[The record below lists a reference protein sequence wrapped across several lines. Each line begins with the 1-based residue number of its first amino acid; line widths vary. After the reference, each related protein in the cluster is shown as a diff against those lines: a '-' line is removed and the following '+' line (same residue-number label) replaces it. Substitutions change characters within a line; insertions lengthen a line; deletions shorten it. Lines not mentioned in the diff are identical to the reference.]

1 MPVGFD
7 RTDFFDRIIVTQS
20 MKKILDS
27 ILRRLFECVIK
38 IDIDDFTIFKKNKK
52 MTM

>member
-1 MPVGFD
+1 MSVDLD
-7 RTDFFDRIIVTQS
+7 RADFFDRIIVTQS

-27 ILRRLFECVIK
+27 AFRRLFECVIK
-38 IDIDDFTIFKKNKK
+38 IDIDDFTIFKNNKK